1 MVFDAPMGTVW
12 IDRSSRARKHPIY
25 RGFPIWRALDHESS
39 SSREARAINPCA
51 QLNVKRHAMLKDL
64 SGPSEEPELNESD
77 AHEPERDS
85 AHFRASLW
93 LGIAADIR
101 RERLSRQMKGHVSC

>member
-1 MVFDAPMGTVW
+1 
-12 IDRSSRARKHPIY
+12 
-25 RGFPIWRALDHESS
+25 
-39 SSREARAINPCA
+39 
-51 QLNVKRHAMLKDL
+51 MLKDL
-64 SGPSEEPELNESD
+64 SGHSEEPERNETD

-101 RERLSRQMKGHVSC
+101 RERLSRETKGRVSC